1 MRSVVA
7 VVSAGLFCLAACA
20 LSGCETGRA
29 NKIHAQFES
38 TSDVTTIPH
47 PHAEYASV
55 VTEFPPVPGSPTA
68 SGPDGR
74 QPFNDNEG
82 RKDPGSEKGSPMSPR
97 EQPKDRF
104 VRQ

>member
-7 VVSAGLFCLAACA
+7 VVSAGLFCVTACA

-29 NKIHAQFES
+29 NKLHAHFES
-38 TSDVTTIPH
+38 VSDVSTTPH
-47 PHAEYASV
+47 PESQYASV
-55 VTEFPPVPGSPTA
+55 TSGLPPVPGSPTA
-68 SGPDGR
+68 AAANGQ
-74 QPFNDNEG
+74 QPMNDNQA
-82 RKDPGSEKGSPMSPR
+82 RVDPGNEKGIPMAPR

>member
-1 MRSVVA
+1 MVA
-7 VVSAGLFCLAACA
+7 VVSAGIFCVTACA

-29 NKIHAQFES
+29 NKVHAPFES
-38 TSDVTTIPH
+38 VSDISTIPH
-47 PHAEYASV
+47 PQEQYASV
-55 VTEFPPVPGSPTA
+55 ADGIPPVPGSPTA

-82 RKDPGSEKGSPMSPR
+82 RVDPATEDGIPIAPR

-104 VRQ
+104 IRQ